1 MLLENKNAIIYGAG
15 GGIGSG
21 VARAFAREG
30 ARVFLTGRT
39 RSTLEALAAGIT
51 AAGGAAEVAVVDALD
66 EQAVEAHAQAVA
78 AQAGS
83 LDVSFNLIPRGDV
96 QGLPLVDM
104 AAADLLRAVDTGLRS
119 QFITARAAARRMIEQ
134 KSGVILM
141 ITSGTSAGAPP
152 MMGSTGPADAA
163 MELLMRSLAVELGP
177 HGIRVLGLWTAAVAE
192 TLTAEKIGAVNSN
205 LQLQE
210 AAVAKLIE
218 QIGQMTML
226 RRAPR
231 LAQVADT
238 AAFLASDQAGAI
250 TGTIVNVTCGLVPR

>member
-1 MLLENKNAIIYGAG
+1 MLLENKTAILYGAG
-15 GGIGSG
+15 GGLGGG

-39 RSTLEALAAGIT
+39 RPKLDMLAADIK
-51 AAGGAAEVAVVDALD
+51 AAGGAAEVAVLDALD
-66 EQAVEAHAQAVA
+66 EAAVEAHAQAVVS
-78 AQAGS
+78 QAGR
-83 LDVSFNLIPRGDV
+83 LDISFNLITRGDV
-96 QGLPLVDM
+96 QGLALVDM
-104 AAADLLRAVDTGLRS
+104 STADLLRAVTTGLS
-119 QFITARAAARRMIEQ
+119 SLFITARAAARHMINQ
-134 KSGVILM
+134 KSGVIL
-141 ITSGTSAGAPP
+141 TVSSGTSAGAPP

-163 MELLMRSLAVELGP
+163 MELLMRSLAAELGP
-177 HGIRVLGLWTAAVAE
+177 HGIRVLGIWTAAVAE

-205 LQLQE
+205 LQMQE
-210 AAVAKLIE
+210 AAVAQLVE

-250 TGTIVNVTCGLVPR
+250 TGTIVNASCGLVPR